1 MPHAAIFHLL
11 TSLTGTIASALEA
24 AVETINAASEL

>member
-1 MPHAAIFHLL
+1 MPHTVIFHLL
-11 TSLTGTIASALEA
+11 TSLAGTIASGLEA